1 MSRGVTLNKHQ
12 FKEIAISIKLIPSEK
27 VLNSLEREFNAIEKT
42 LVLLKKVDIKNIK
55 ALSHINENETFYL
68 REDDSDTSELLTQDQ
83 IFENAKDFYQDYVVV
98 SKVVK

>member
-1 MSRGVTLNKHQ
+1 MNKHQ